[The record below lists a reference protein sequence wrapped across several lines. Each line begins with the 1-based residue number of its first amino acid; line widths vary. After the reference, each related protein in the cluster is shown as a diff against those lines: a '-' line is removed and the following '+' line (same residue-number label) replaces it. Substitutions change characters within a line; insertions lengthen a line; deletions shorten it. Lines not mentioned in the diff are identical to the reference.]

1 MLRLRAVR
9 DLLVE
14 EIGGV
19 DPEWGR
25 YGRRKPE
32 VDEERHAGQRDAV
45 QQDEVRRAVQ
55 REHLDRAGRKALSMA
70 LLSWVAAAVLL
81 LTHPAPTDF
90 LAFRGSDLVFT
101 LGVLLV
107 VAYGGFRLGQW
118 EKLNAIGR
126 ALADLEEREGA

>member
-19 DPEWGR
+19 DPEWSR
-25 YGRRKPE
+25 YGRRQAT
-32 VDEERHAGQRDAV
+32 VDAALNAAEK
-45 QQDEVRRAVQ
+45 DEARRAVQ
-55 REHLDRAGRKALSMA
+55 REHLGRAGRKALSMA
-70 LLSWVAAAVLL
+70 LLAWVAAAVLL
-81 LTHPAPTDF
+81 LTHPAPADF

-118 EKLNAIGR
+118 EKYNAIGR
-126 ALADLEEREGA
+126 VLDDLEERRDEG